1 MLLCPGLTE
10 GNSLPNTDNASAPDE
25 LADIVSR
32 GESLNESGD
41 DNENTAGTHAKL
53 SAGEVGDRT
62 TEKEAPE
69 NGTNGVGGI
78 DGANDF
84 AAGVSEPL
92 DPVLRALDRIIH
104 AGVITV

>member
-41 DNENTAGTHAKL
+41 DNENTAGTHANL

-78 DGANDF
+78 DGAMTSLLGSPNHLTQF
-84 AAGVSEPL
+84 FEPWTEL
-92 DPVLRALDRIIH
+92 YTLAS
-104 AGVITV
+104 